1 MKFTKEEFSEKLKN
15 KLTNNGKKPMQQ
27 SERTFKKLVE
37 KIYARLEKM
46 DDDDTE
52 LDDAVADYLEDFQ
65 EIEGNLNKD
74 KADFVKEWK
83 KKHPEPKPDD
93 DDDDDE
99 DGNDDDEDEGKRRKG
114 KKKSNDSKLDKLL
127 KEIED
132 LKKAQSKRDTE
143 DKISNLR
150 KELKSKLKKEG
161 VDDEEWLDSYL
172 KKLSINEDTDLDDEK
187 DDAIK
192 LFNRSKA
199 GNDPSPTPKNGG
211 GLNNNDEFNL
221 GYLKKK
227 KS

>member
-1 MKFTKEEFSEKLKN
+1 
-15 KLTNNGKKPMQQ
+15 MQQ
-27 SERTFKKLVE
+27 NVNYQR
-37 KIYARLEKM
+37 
-46 DDDDTE
+46 
-52 LDDAVADYLEDFQ
+52 
-65 EIEGNLNKD
+65 
-74 KADFVKEWK
+74 
-83 KKHPEPKPDD
+83 
-93 DDDDDE
+93 
-99 DGNDDDEDEGKRRKG
+99 
-114 KKKSNDSKLDKLL
+114 KLDKLL

-161 VDDEEWLDSYL
+161 VDDDEWLDSYL
-172 KKLSINEDTDLDDEK
+172 KKLSINEDTDLDNEK

>member
-1 MKFTKEEFSEKLKN
+1 MKFTKEELSEKLKY

-93 DDDDDE
+93 DDDDD
-99 DGNDDDEDEGKRRKG
+99 DDDD
-114 KKKSNDSKLDKLL
+114 
-127 KEIED
+127 
-132 LKKAQSKRDTE
+132 
-143 DKISNLR
+143 
-150 KELKSKLKKEG
+150 
-161 VDDEEWLDSYL
+161 
-172 KKLSINEDTDLDDEK
+172 
-187 DDAIK
+187 
-192 LFNRSKA
+192 
-199 GNDPSPTPKNGG
+199 NG
-211 GLNNNDEFNL
+211 
-221 GYLKKK
+221 
-227 KS
+227 

>member
-1 MKFTKEEFSEKLKN
+1 MKFTKEEFSEKLKER
-15 KLTNNGKKPMQQ
+15 LTNKGKKPMQQ

-37 KIYARLEKM
+37 KIYARLEKR

-83 KKHPEPKPDD
+83 KKHSEPNPDD
-93 DDDDDE
+93 DEDDDE

-132 LKKAQSKRDTE
+132 LKKGQSRRDTE
-143 DKISNLR
+143 ENIANLR

-211 GLNNNDEFNL
+211 GSSTNDEFNL